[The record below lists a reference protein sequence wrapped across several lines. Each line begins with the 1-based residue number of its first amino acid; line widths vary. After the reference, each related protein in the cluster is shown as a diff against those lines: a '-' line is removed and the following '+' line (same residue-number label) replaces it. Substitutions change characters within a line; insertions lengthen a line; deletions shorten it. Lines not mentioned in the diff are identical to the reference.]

1 MQFLIKENSW
11 IAKLAARKLHAK
23 RVAIVFGKT
32 IHLFNI
38 HKDEFLNDSR
48 LLKHEMC
55 HVRQYQ
61 RHGFLMF
68 IMKYLWQSIRHGY
81 YNNPFE
87 KEARDAEND

>member
-1 MQFLIKENSW
+1 MQFRIKENSW
-11 IAKLAARKLHAK
+11 IAKLAAGKLHAK
-23 RVAIVFGKT
+23 KAAIVFGKT
-32 IHLFNI
+32 IHLYNI
-38 HKDEFLNDSR
+38 HKNEFLNDSR

-61 RHGFLMF
+61 QQGFFIF